1 MVDRPRRSGLGK
13 RLNEILS
20 EVEGDSALRYP
31 AYEGL
36 FSKTPTGPDVPSYSG
51 DEYDEYERWEGATE
65 DSSPKEETPSFSSVL
80 KEAKLLDT
88 YFDKHIV
95 GGEES
100 GGGRDSSSR
109 VAAFMYCLPAGT
121 LATQTAI
128 VDAYLSLKRDGYAA
142 SELLNEF
149 EASLYVQWRRGST
162 RSSTGYVSSFSGVT
176 INDFIDFYNS
186 SSLGGWIEG
195 TAGSSTFASKSTL
208 TVYKK
213 YQKAEGMLKAGMEK
227 TNKAEIREATEFMS
241 RYTKITEFPS

>member
-1 MVDRPRRSGLGK
+1 
-13 RLNEILS
+13 
-20 EVEGDSALRYP
+20 
-31 AYEGL
+31 
-36 FSKTPTGPDVPSYSG
+36 
-51 DEYDEYERWEGATE
+51 
-65 DSSPKEETPSFSSVL
+65 
-80 KEAKLLDT
+80 
-88 YFDKHIV
+88 
-95 GGEES
+95 
-100 GGGRDSSSR
+100 
-109 VAAFMYCLPAGT
+109 MYCLPAGT

-128 VDAYLSLKRDGYAA
+128 VDAYLSLKSDGYDA
-142 SELLNEF
+142 SELKNEF
-149 EASLYVQWRRGST
+149 EAPLYVQWRRGST